1 MLGREQQ
8 GRSGSVHLA
17 AVETRLDEWPL
28 ASEPVGDEY
37 TPARPDDVW
46 FEDGCVNT
54 KPDTESLN

>member
-8 GRSGSVHLA
+8 ARWGSVHLG

-54 KPDTESLN
+54 KLSTESLN

>member
-1 MLGREQQ
+1 L
-8 GRSGSVHLA
+8 HLA

-54 KPDTESLN
+54 KPDTESLI